1 MVSNDSRH
9 FVDMMVVVREG
20 SPKPQI
26 LQLLAGQVGKTSISP
41 NPSLQIRFS
50 GRKRGR
56 VKKKGE
62 GAGEVLCRP
71 VVLVH
76 SVYL

>member
-26 LQLLAGQVGKTSISP
+26 LQLLAGQVHK
-41 NPSLQIRFS
+41 
-50 GRKRGR
+50 
-56 VKKKGE
+56 KKKGKNIDLTEPKSANKVFREEE
-62 GAGEVLCRP
+62 GESEKKGRGRG
-71 VVLVH
+71 
-76 SVYL
+76 